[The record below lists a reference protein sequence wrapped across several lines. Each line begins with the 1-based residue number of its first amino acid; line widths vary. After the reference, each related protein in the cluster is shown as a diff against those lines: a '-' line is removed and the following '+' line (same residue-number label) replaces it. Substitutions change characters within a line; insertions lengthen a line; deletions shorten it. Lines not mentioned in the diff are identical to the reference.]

1 MRLELLPSG
10 SLLGSAILHIETQ
23 KKTIL
28 YAPALQTVPVPHVR
42 PLHLKR
48 VDTLLLGTHHA
59 SLHHALPDRMQE
71 QERLAALLGNTT
83 QRVKVFCASIGTAQE
98 VSELAMAQQ
107 RVVAVHPTIAAVNRV
122 YQNFAIELGKYRV
135 FSRRRDDW
143 EILILPCP
151 LANCPRTHRINAL
164 TLHVYDT
171 YPPPPVIA
179 PPDADFYLSR
189 TCSGAEL
196 QQIVTK
202 VRPREM
208 FTFGDYAKTYC
219 EALRPL
225 CSRIRPLYAGNQ
237 PTLF

>member
-1 MRLELLPSG
+1 M
-10 SLLGSAILHIETQ
+10 LHVERQ

-28 YAPALQTVPVPHVR
+28 YAPAMQTAPVPHVR

-48 VDTLLLGTHHA
+48 ADTLILGTHHA
-59 SLHHALPDRMQE
+59 SLHHALPDRTQE
-71 QERLAALLGNTT
+71 RERLATAFSNQQ

-98 VSELAMAQQ
+98 VTALATAQQ
-107 RVVAVHPTIAAVNRV
+107 RAVVVHPTIAAVNRI

-135 FSRRRDDW
+135 FNKKRDDW
-143 EILILPCP
+143 EVLIMPCP
-151 LANCPRTHRINAL
+151 LANCPRTHRIAAL
-164 TLHVYDT
+164 TFHVYDT

-202 VRPREM
+202 VRPREI
-208 FTFGDYAKTYC
+208 FTFGDYAKAYC

-225 CSRIRPLYAGNQ
+225 CSRISPLYAGNQ